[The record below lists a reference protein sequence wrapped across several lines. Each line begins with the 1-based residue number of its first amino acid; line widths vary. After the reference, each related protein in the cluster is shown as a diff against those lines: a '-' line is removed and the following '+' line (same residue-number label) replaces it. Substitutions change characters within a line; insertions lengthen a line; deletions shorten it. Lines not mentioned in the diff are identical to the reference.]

1 MTMGII
7 HAFLRWVLE
16 VFGPHPRGRH
26 RADRPAAVP
35 PLLTPPAPAPPVRP
49 SSPRSP
55 YGLESPLDGEETALV
70 RPYLVAFEER
80 RRRRERRLV
89 LVHAADF
96 GIYLDRLDQYVTGT
110 REVA

>member
-1 MTMGII
+1 MG
-7 HAFLRWVLE
+7 AGGLRPPPPW
-16 VFGPHPRGRH
+16 PAPRRPPGH
-26 RADRPAAVP
+26 RAATARPSG
-35 PLLTPPAPAPPVRP
+35 APARP

-55 YGLESPLDGEETALV
+55 YGLASPLDGEETALV

-96 GIYLDRLDQYVTGT
+96 GIDLIDLDQYVTGA